1 MYKRQLVG
9 LLRAFEDLAQR
20 HEPALCFHLL
30 SINAPAATLA
40 SAWIVHAFARHLDA
54 TQTLLLWDRIVGY
67 DSVLPIAVA
76 AAAVIAFR
84 KDALMRAASAEE
96 AREAVEDL
104 SSLQI
109 VPLLQAFLWRDG
121 DGADERR

>member
-1 MYKRQLVG
+1 
-9 LLRAFEDLAQR
+9 
-20 HEPALCFHLL
+20 
-30 SINAPAATLA
+30 
-40 SAWIVHAFARHLDA
+40 
-54 TQTLLLWDRIVGY
+54 
-67 DSVLPIAVA
+67 VLPIAVA